1 MKLLVL
7 SGVPGSIDGVV
18 DIIQQ
23 SNSVVAK
30 ESAMTNDALARS
42 AQDALASGSYDLILV
57 IAKDPIG
64 AGMVLNKKGEV
75 EAAVCDSAEDARL
88 AKDNGANV
96 IVIRDV
102 RSDALGD
109 ILGEVSGSQGVSQRI
124 RAGIKMPSLGKRQE
138 AEGKDEEEK
147 SASVPKARKAPAN
160 RQAEEEGGE
169 DEEKLRSLSSQ
180 RKDLLGK
187 LKDALGIL

>member
-1 MKLLVL
+1 MRLLIL
-7 SGVPGSIDGVV
+7 SNISGSVDKVV

-23 SNSVVAK
+23 SNNVVAK
-30 ESAMTNDALARS
+30 ESSMTNDAIARA
-42 AQDALASGSYDLILV
+42 AQDALSAGSYDLVLV
-57 IAKDPIG
+57 VARDPIG
-64 AGMVLNKKGEV
+64 AGMVLNKQGGL
-75 EAAVCDSAEDARL
+75 EAAVCGSAEDARL

-109 ILGEVSGSQGVSQRI
+109 MLAEVSGSSGVSQKI
-124 RAGIKMPSLGKRQE
+124 RASIKMPSFARRQE
-138 AEGKDEEEK
+138 AEEEEK
-147 SASVPKARKAPAN
+147 DVEVAVAPKARKAPAKKPV
-160 RQAEEEGGE
+160 EEESGE

-180 RKDLLGK
+180 RKDLVGK